1 MKEPGE
7 SMGLEVVINPCD
19 DLGFVCDE
27 NVFSCCLGARNHIL
41 FCHLVMHNI
50 TSDGELLC

>member
-27 NVFSCCLGARNHIL
+27 DVFSCCLGARNHIL